1 MNLRCLF
8 AQNLQFDLPL
18 KIGTEDYLFSK
29 RFKIHNRILQSNI
42 SATNLRQVSYRCEGS
57 SLLNKLLPPPSP
69 GPPDYDYHKAKTNLR
84 DYMQLVLPKNWAS
97 EYLTSRFKFWWKCHF
112 FEKPKFSKLAYLGIH
127 EKFCHEEFPAFDHFP
142 TSSSYVKFAWKIN
155 SNICFHI
162 IYTSLK
168 RKKKVHK

>member
-1 MNLRCLF
+1 M
-8 AQNLQFDLPL
+8 
-18 KIGTEDYLFSK
+18 
-29 RFKIHNRILQSNI
+29 
-42 SATNLRQVSYRCEGS
+42 RQVSYRCEGS

-97 EYLTSRFKFWWKCHF
+97 EYLTSHFKFWWKCHF

-168 RKKKVHK
+168 RKKKFTNKFSLQLRTEKRAEISTSSPFHHAYVVFHEAKKCEIHY